1 MNIQIIQHVE
11 FETAGAILPWAHER
25 NHAVQV
31 AHPYAGGSLPA
42 IDSFDMLILLGGPM
56 SIHDEEAL
64 FLLKIACLYHDSGFL
79 TTYKEHEIAG
89 CELASKELP
98 AFDIDPVQLE
108 IICGMIMATR
118 IPQTPHTKLEE
129 VICDADL
136 DYLGRDDFSPIS
148 HNLFLELKARNFVET
163 ENDWNL
169 IQVRFFKQHNYFTN
183 TNKQLRNEKKINHLH
198 EIETSLV

>member
-1 MNIQIIQHVE
+1 MTEIIKKIRS
-11 FETAGAILPWAHER
+11 G
-25 NHAVQV
+25 
-31 AHPYAGGSLPA
+31 
-42 IDSFDMLILLGGPM
+42 ILLNLEENLPQNLYYHCLQHTVDVELQAERIALYEN
-56 SIHDEEAL
+56 IHDEEAL